1 MRERKYY
8 AIKKSD
14 ELLGFL
20 VTELHDDS
28 ELHKSIV
35 PLSHEYVNLLQSYD
49 DVLMEKF
56 KKGELSEEEVR
67 PVVETEHVFIVE
79 NTRYKKLGDF
89 VYYVILLYAPIPS
102 YYVSNECKQIAY
114 ILNEEIVDFYFSKEQ
129 AVKSLERKEKLV
141 STYKDKCEQKLLLEI
156 SKDVK
161 FK

>member
-1 MRERKYY
+1 MRERKY

-20 VTELHDDS
+20 VTELNGNS

-49 DVLMEKF
+49 HVLMERF
-56 KKGELSEEEVR
+56 KEGELSKEEVR
-67 PVVETEHVFIVE
+67 PVVETEYVFIVE

-89 VYYVILLYAPIPS
+89 GYYVILLYTPISS

-114 ILNEEIVDFYFSKEQ
+114 ILNEERVDFYFSKEQ
-129 AVKSLERKEKLV
+129 AVKSIKRKEKLI
-141 STYKDKCEQKLLLEI
+141 SIYKDKCEQKQLLEI